1 MSLSMHAASVPT
13 FVRTFH
19 NMLSWLDKAQARA
32 EARKYSPDA
41 YLALRLAPDMLPL
54 TKQVPGSALSA

>member
-1 MSLSMHAASVPT
+1 
-13 FVRTFH
+13 
-19 NMLSWLDKAQARA
+19 MLSWLDKAQARA

>member
-19 NMLSWLDKAQARA
+19 NMLSWLDKAQAHA
-32 EARKYSPDA
+32 EARKFSPTPTW
-41 YLALRLAPDMLPL
+41 RCVWRPTCCP
-54 TKQVPGSALSA
+54 